1 MTLKLEFDVTVE
13 RHEPSG
19 AFVARCADFPG
30 KVGIGLTEAE
40 AVADLRVFVLTP
52 VPPLPTVPTP
62 ATGNPWHEVIGTWK
76 NDPLIAEWRK
86 AVEEYREAKDREE
99 EGVER

>member
-1 MTLKLEFDVTVE
+1 MPHAISFEVTVE

-30 KVGIGLTEAE
+30 RVGIGLTEDE

-52 VPPLPTVPTP
+52 VPPLPPVPTP
-62 ATGNPWHEVIGTWK
+62 TSGNPWEAVIGTWK
-76 NDPLIAEWRK
+76 DDPLIDEWRK
-86 AVEEYREAKDREE
+86 CVEEYREAKDREE
-99 EGVER
+99 ELGR

>member
-1 MTLKLEFDVTVE
+1 MNLKLEFDVTVE

-30 KVGIGLTEAE
+30 KVGIGLTETE
-40 AVADLRVFVLTP
+40 ALDDLRVFVLAP
-52 VPPLPTVPTP
+52 VPPLPTVPPP
-62 ATGNPWHEVIGTWK
+62 ATGNPWAEVAGTMK
-76 NDPLIAEWRK
+76 GHPLLEEWRK

-99 EGVER
+99 EAQR